1 MPSILWL
8 NWRDIT
14 NPESGGAEVLTH
26 EIAKRL
32 VSRWNYEIT
41 LFTSYFLNSFE
52 QEYIDGIKI
61 VRQGGKYSVYRN
73 AQKYYKKNQSNF
85 DLVIDEINVKPFLT
99 PKFVNGNKP
108 ILALIHQIS
117 PEQFLLELPFPLSYI
132 GRYYLE
138 KKWLSYYK
146 NIPTLTVSNSSRKD
160 LEALGFSNVC
170 IIPQGLSVKP
180 RENLGQKETSPTVVF
195 IGRLKKHKLPQH
207 ALLAFSLIKKKLP
220 SAKLWV
226 IGDGYLRRKLE
237 TKFRVEDVTFFGHV
251 DSEMKY
257 YLLSRAHL
265 VMVPAIREGWGLVVT
280 ESNAMGTPVIA
291 YDVPG
296 LRDSVR
302 DGHTGIVVK
311 ENSPEGLSSS
321 AINLLLNHSIL
332 EKYSSNCLSYS
343 KQFSWDISAGVFEKK
358 VKAAIAFGSHR

>member
-41 LFTSYFLNSFE
+41 LFTSCFLNSVE
-52 QEYIDGIKI
+52 REYIDGIKI

-73 AQKYYKKNQSNF
+73 AQKYYKKNQSDF
-85 DLVIDEINVKPFLT
+85 DLIVDEINVKPFLT
-99 PKFVNGNKP
+99 PKFVNRKKP

-146 NIPTLTVSNSSRKD
+146 NIQTLTVSNSSKKD
-160 LEALGFSNVC
+160 LEAIGFNKVC

-180 RENLGQKETSPTVVF
+180 GDNLGKKETNPTVVF

-207 ALLAFSLIKKKLP
+207 ALLAFLLIKKKLP
-220 SAKLWV
+220 NAKMWV
-226 IGDGYLRRKLE
+226 IGDGYLRGKLE
-237 TKFRVEDVTFFGHV
+237 TKFRMEDVTFFGHV
-251 DSEMKY
+251 IPEKKY
-257 YLLSRAHL
+257 DLLRRAHL
-265 VMVPAIREGWGLVVT
+265 VLVPAIREGWALVVT

-302 DGHTGIVVK
+302 NGHTGIIVK
-311 ENSPEGLSSS
+311 ENSPESLSSS
-321 AINLLLNHSIL
+321 AINLLQNHSIL
-332 EKYSSNCLSYS
+332 EEYSSNCLSYS

-358 VKAAIAFGSHR
+358 VRDAIASVNHR